1 MFFKFKLKT
10 KIYIYIYTSVHIIA
24 LGFKRFAPPLIP
36 VEMLSLYSLVTECL
50 RAKGLDDPLLCPDM
64 DMSDPMLSDD
74 CSLTAL
80 WCSVSD
86 DPVNVDTGLPL
97 LDTGLELTLASDTSS
112 TNDLEPLLSRD
123 NSNPNLVYSVS
134 ELQLL
139 WFNVPR
145 GFTVPPS
152 SSAISLHHQRASD
165 KWIIEIDIMTTIT
178 KTAENRMVCA
188 QQSEQKCSC
197 TCD

>member
-1 MFFKFKLKT
+1 M
-10 KIYIYIYTSVHIIA
+10 
-24 LGFKRFAPPLIP
+24 
-36 VEMLSLYSLVTECL
+36 TECL

-74 CSLTAL
+74 CSLIAL
-80 WCSVSD
+80 CSVSE

-112 TNDLEPLLSRD
+112 ANDLEPPLSRD
-123 NSNPNLVYSVS
+123 NSNPNRVYSVS

-139 WFNVPR
+139 WFSDPR

-152 SSAISLHHQRASD
+152 SSVPSKHDVALEKQFSTDDYKKKKTNNTNRNTSDSCAKRTTNVHAI
-165 KWIIEIDIMTTIT
+165 
-178 KTAENRMVCA
+178 
-188 QQSEQKCSC
+188 
-197 TCD
+197 